1 MIHIEEDEEEGDY
14 WGFKDI
20 FFSSSNENKNLYDFN
35 PYYNPRSPFIL
46 TIEVSQKGMF
56 ILLRN
61 GLIIKLSNEQRKI
74 DSIYSNSKLNNM
86 ISIGTKIVDISCG
99 IQHILARGRD
109 CRIYSW
115 GINSY
120 GQLGLEKLGLNAEIV
135 KPTEIELLSDKKI
148 NQIYSFEY
156 TSFCVDSMNDV
167 YGFGKVKY
175 IIFIVLE

>member
-1 MIHIEEDEEEGDY
+1 MILIKEDDEEGDY
-14 WGFKDI
+14 WSFKDI
-20 FFSSSNENKNLYDFN
+20 LFSSYNKNKNLYDFN

-46 TIEVSQKGMF
+46 TIETTQKGKF

-74 DSIYSNSKLNNM
+74 ESIYSNSKLNNM

-135 KPTEIELLSDKKI
+135 KPTEVELLSDKKI
-148 NQIYSFEY
+148 NQIYAFEY

-167 YGFGKVKY
+167 YGFGKVK
-175 IIFIVLE
+175 

>member
-1 MIHIEEDEEEGDY
+1 MIHIEEDEEEGDD
-14 WGFKDI
+14 WGIKDI
-20 FFSSSNENKNLYDFN
+20 LFSSSNENKNLYDFN
-35 PYYNPRSPFIL
+35 PYYNARSPFIL
-46 TIEVSQKGMF
+46 TIEMTQKGMF

-74 DSIYSNSKLNNM
+74 ESIYSNSKLNNM

-135 KPTEIELLSDKKI
+135 KPTEVELLSDKKI
-148 NQIYSFEY
+148 NQIYAFEY

-167 YGFGKVKY
+167 YGFGKVK
-175 IIFIVLE
+175 